1 MVRGVATLKLL
12 LKLSLN
18 VGSCHRL
25 ILLLGVAV
33 ETKLLSA
40 DGLFFDETSK
50 LVWSH
55 LLVERVKG
63 LSLLDSLDLIV
74 NGDAA
79 QCLNLPVDELGNV
92 RDEQDEHGD
101 KEDSARGDLREE
113 HAHRVVRGRE
123 YVVCLSNEWLVAE

>member
-1 MVRGVATLKLL
+1 M
-12 LKLSLN
+12 
-18 VGSCHRL
+18 GSCHRL